1 MNNAKYPAQTP
12 EEMTQELTAK
22 RATSKLYKA
31 QSDTYKAEAVSALI
45 DRAAA
50 QLEESE
56 RRGRISFVD
65 FNTVREQTF
74 LYLKACETTGVFP
87 SVSGLARSLGYS
99 RHALYNEI
107 DRRTTPATADL
118 LESFRDLCSDI
129 LAQASLQNNANSI
142 VSIFLQKALYNMR
155 ESVELVVSPPNP
167 LGESADAAQVKRLI
181 EALPAADADYEIE

>member
-22 RATSKLYKA
+22 RQTSKLYKRE
-31 QSDTYKAEAVSALI
+31 SDTYKAEAVSALI

-56 RRGRISFVD
+56 RRGRISFTD
-65 FNTVREQTF
+65 FNTVQEQTF

-87 SVSGLARSLGYS
+87 SMSGLARSLGYS

-118 LESFRDLCSDI
+118 LESFRDLCSDV

-167 LGESADAAQVKRLI
+167 LGESTDAAQVKRLI

>member
-1 MNNAKYPAQTP
+1 M
-12 EEMTQELTAK
+12 
-22 RATSKLYKA
+22 YKSVA
-31 QSDTYKAEAVSALI
+31 DEYKAEAVSALI

-56 RRGRISFVD
+56 RRGRISFAD
-65 FNTVREQTF
+65 FNAAKEQTF
-74 LYLKACETTGVFP
+74 LYLKACEATGVFP
-87 SVSGLARSLGYS
+87 SMSGLARSLGYS

-155 ESVELVVSPPNP
+155 ETVELAISPPNP
-167 LGESADAAQVKRLI
+167 LGENTDAAQVKRLI
-181 EALPAADADYEIE
+181 EALPATDADYEIE